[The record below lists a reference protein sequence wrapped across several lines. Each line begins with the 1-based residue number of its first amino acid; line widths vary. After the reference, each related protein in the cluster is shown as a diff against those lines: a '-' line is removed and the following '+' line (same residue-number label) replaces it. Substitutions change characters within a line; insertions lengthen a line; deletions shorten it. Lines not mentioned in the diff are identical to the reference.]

1 MELGKKEKLKMNVGV
16 VQTLIIGIL
25 VNRIR

>member
-1 MELGKKEKLKMNVGV
+1 MELGKKDKLKMNVGV